1 MKPII
6 SALDFARLVRVFEV
20 EGDLVGPGEVAKKLR
35 ELADLIEQG
44 TKRWECPK
52 LALMKAYSAHGTEY
66 NQIASSVLVLEFQTF
81 LDPAWDPRIVGTG
94 SDEEKQLRLKEYYA
108 AEARAKQ
115 KEEVKRVEGRAA
127 NGSLDP
133 SPRSKVSI

>member
-6 SALDFARLVRVFEV
+6 SALDFARLVHVFEV

-44 TKRWECPK
+44 TKRWEYPK

-115 KEEVKRVEGRAA
+115 KE
-127 NGSLDP
+127 
-133 SPRSKVSI
+133 